1 MDYVRDVMTCT
12 VLRVRECDTA
22 LIDKRVPP
30 ENEKCLYDLTFE
42 ILAVVLITIQV
53 S

>member
-1 MDYVRDVMTCT
+1 MGYVSKVMTWR
-12 VLRVRECDTA
+12 VLGVRGCDST
-22 LIDKRVPP
+22 LIDLRVPP

-42 ILAVVLITIQV
+42 VIAVVLITIQV